1 MEAKKINTEIA
12 QINSIQVDGNRT
24 FIVFDAYYIHEVKPQ
39 LDADADENLDQF
51 IQPAEITME
60 IPTLDLVQTFNTTW
74 TNHAIG
80 KLKHWLNQI
89 TK

>member
-1 MEAKKINTEIA
+1 MEARKINTEVK
-12 QINSIQVDGNRT
+12 QISSIQVDGNRT
-24 FIVFDAYYIHEVKPQ
+24 FIVFDAFYLHEVKPE
-39 LDADADENLDQF
+39 LDPDADENFDNLLYD
-51 IQPAEITME
+51 AEITME

>member
-1 MEAKKINTEIA
+1 MDERKINTEIA

-24 FIVFDAYYIHEVKPQ
+24 FIVFQAYYVHEVKPE
-39 LDADADENLDQF
+39 LDPDADENRDTF
-51 IQPAEITME
+51 VQPAEITME
-60 IPTLDLVQTFNTTW
+60 IPTLELIQTFNTTW